1 MNIKEN
7 KQILLISPRGFCAG
21 VTRAIDTVVE
31 VLEKFGPPVYVK
43 HEIVHNKH
51 VIDDLKA
58 KGAIFIE
65 DINDAPIDKPLV
77 FSAHG
82 VAKNILDTA
91 KQMNKYVVDATCPLV
106 TKVHVQAIK
115 FYNLNYKIILIG
127 HKNHPEVEG
136 TLGQL
141 PAGGIVLIENLDDIQ
156 NLKFENEDKLAY
168 VTQTTL
174 SVDDTKEIIDALK
187 KKFPHIKSS
196 PKEDICYATTNRQN
210 AIKDYAHEC
219 DSFIVVGSKNSS
231 NSNRLVEVAKKS
243 GCNLSVLLENASNLN
258 IDNYK
263 NHQTIGLSSGAS
275 VPDILVQDVIS
286 KFREAFEINVKEVG
300 AGEENI
306 SFKLPRGC
314 LLYTS
319 PSPRD

>member
-115 FYNLNYKIILIG
+115 FYNLGYKIILIG

-141 PAGGIVLIENLDDIQ
+141 PAGAIVLIENLDDIQ

-231 NSNRLVEVAKKS
+231 NSNRLVEVPKKS

-306 SFKLPRGC
+306 SFKLPRGI
-314 LLYTS
+314 
-319 PSPRD
+319 

>member
-1 MNIKEN
+1 MNLKEN

-82 VAKNILDTA
+82 VAKIILDTA

-115 FYNLNYKIILIG
+115 FYNLDYKIILIG

-210 AIKDYAHEC
+210 AIKEYAHEC

-243 GCNLSVLLENASNLN
+243 GCDLSVLLENASNLN

-306 SFKLPRGC
+306 SFKLPRGI
-314 LLYTS
+314 
-319 PSPRD
+319 

>member
-141 PAGGIVLIENLDDIQ
+141 PAGAIVLIENLDDIQ

-243 GCNLSVLLENASNLN
+243 GCDLSVLLENANNLN

-306 SFKLPRGC
+306 SFKLPRGI
-314 LLYTS
+314 
-319 PSPRD
+319 

>member
-82 VAKNILDTA
+82 VAKNILGTA
-91 KQMNKYVVDATCPLV
+91 KKMNKYVVDATCPLV

-115 FYNLNYKIILIG
+115 FYNLDYKIILIG

-243 GCNLSVLLENASNLN
+243 GCDLSVLLENASNLN

-286 KFREAFEINVKEVG
+286 KFREVFEINVKEVG

-306 SFKLPRGC
+306 SFKLPRGI
-314 LLYTS
+314 
-319 PSPRD
+319 

>member
-31 VLEKFGPPVYVK
+31 VLAKFGPPVYVK

-141 PAGGIVLIENLDDIQ
+141 PAGAIVLIENLDDIQ

-210 AIKDYAHEC
+210 AIKEYAHEC

-243 GCNLSVLLENASNLN
+243 GCDLSVLLENASNLN

-306 SFKLPRGC
+306 SFKLPRGI
-314 LLYTS
+314 
-319 PSPRD
+319 

>member
-1 MNIKEN
+1 MTMNIKEN

-115 FYNLNYKIILIG
+115 FYNLDYKIILIG

-243 GCNLSVLLENASNLN
+243 GCDLSVLLENASNLN

-306 SFKLPRGC
+306 SFKLPRGI
-314 LLYTS
+314 
-319 PSPRD
+319 

>member
-115 FYNLNYKIILIG
+115 FYNLDYKIILIG

-141 PAGGIVLIENLDDIQ
+141 PAGKIALIENLDDIK

-187 KKFPHIKSS
+187 TKFPHIKSS

-243 GCNLSVLLENASNLN
+243 GCDLSVLLENASNLN

-306 SFKLPRGC
+306 SFKLPRGI
-314 LLYTS
+314 
-319 PSPRD
+319 

>member
-1 MNIKEN
+1 MKNKELR
-7 KQILLISPRGFCAG
+7 ILLASPRGFCAG

-31 VLEKFGPPVYVK
+31 ILEKFGPPVYVK

-77 FSAHG
+77 VSAHG

-115 FYNLNYKIILIG
+115 FYNLDYKIILIG
-127 HKNHPEVEG
+127 HKNHPEFEG

-141 PAGGIVLIENLDDIQ
+141 PAGRIVLIENLDDIQ

-243 GCNLSVLLENASNLN
+243 GCDLSVLLENASNLN

-286 KFREAFEINVKEVG
+286 KFREAFDINVKEVG

-306 SFKLPRGC
+306 SFKLPRGI
-314 LLYTS
+314 
-319 PSPRD
+319 

>member
-141 PAGGIVLIENLDDIQ
+141 PAGAIVLIDNLDDIQ

-243 GCNLSVLLENASNLN
+243 GCDLSVLLENASNLN

-306 SFKLPRGC
+306 SFKLPRGI
-314 LLYTS
+314 
-319 PSPRD
+319 

>member
-115 FYNLNYKIILIG
+115 FYNLDYKIILIG

-210 AIKDYAHEC
+210 AIKEYAHEC

-243 GCNLSVLLENASNLN
+243 GCDLSVLLENANNLN

-306 SFKLPRGC
+306 SFKLPRGI
-314 LLYTS
+314 
-319 PSPRD
+319 

>member
-141 PAGGIVLIENLDDIQ
+141 PAGTIVLIENLDDIQ
-156 NLKFENEDKLAY
+156 NLNFENEDKLAY

-243 GCNLSVLLENASNLN
+243 GCDLSVLLENASNLN

-306 SFKLPRGC
+306 SFKLPRGI
-314 LLYTS
+314 
-319 PSPRD
+319 

>member
-1 MNIKEN
+1 MNIKKN
-7 KQILLISPRGFCAG
+7 KEILLISPRGFCAG

-31 VLEKFGPPVYVK
+31 VLAKFGPPVYVK

-187 KKFPHIKSS
+187 KKFPHIKAS

-243 GCNLSVLLENASNLN
+243 GCDLSVLLENASNLN

-306 SFKLPRGC
+306 SFKLPRGI
-314 LLYTS
+314 
-319 PSPRD
+319 

>member
-141 PAGGIVLIENLDDIQ
+141 PAGAIVLIENLDDIQ

-243 GCNLSVLLENASNLN
+243 GCGLSVLLENASNLN

-306 SFKLPRGC
+306 SFKLPRGI
-314 LLYTS
+314 
-319 PSPRD
+319 

>member
-31 VLEKFGPPVYVK
+31 VLAKFGPPVYVK

-115 FYNLNYKIILIG
+115 FYNLDYKIILIG

-156 NLKFENEDKLAY
+156 NLNFENEDKLAF

-243 GCNLSVLLENASNLN
+243 GCDLSVLLENASNLN

-306 SFKLPRGC
+306 SFKLPRGI
-314 LLYTS
+314 
-319 PSPRD
+319 

>member
-141 PAGGIVLIENLDDIQ
+141 PAGAIVLIENLDDIQ

-243 GCNLSVLLENASNLN
+243 GCDLSVLLENASHLN

-306 SFKLPRGC
+306 SFKLPRGI
-314 LLYTS
+314 
-319 PSPRD
+319 

>member
-141 PAGGIVLIENLDDIQ
+141 PAGGIELIENLEDIQ
-156 NLKFENEDKLAY
+156 NLNFENKDKLAY

-243 GCNLSVLLENASNLN
+243 GCDLSVLLENASNLN

-306 SFKLPRGC
+306 SFKLPRGI
-314 LLYTS
+314 
-319 PSPRD
+319 

>member
-115 FYNLNYKIILIG
+115 FYNLDYKIILIG

-141 PAGGIVLIENLDDIQ
+141 PAGAIVLIENLDDIQ
-156 NLKFENEDKLAY
+156 NLKLENEDKLAY

-243 GCNLSVLLENASNLN
+243 GCDLSVLLENASNLN

-306 SFKLPRGC
+306 SFKLPRGI
-314 LLYTS
+314 
-319 PSPRD
+319 

>member
-115 FYNLNYKIILIG
+115 FYNLDYKIILIG

-174 SVDDTKEIIDALK
+174 SVDDTEEIIDALK

-243 GCNLSVLLENASNLN
+243 GCDLSVLLENASNLN

-306 SFKLPRGC
+306 SFKLPRGI
-314 LLYTS
+314 
-319 PSPRD
+319 

>member
-141 PAGGIVLIENLDDIQ
+141 PAGAIVLIENLDDIQ

-243 GCNLSVLLENASNLN
+243 GCDLSVLLENASNLN

-286 KFREAFEINVKEVG
+286 KFREVFEINVKEVG

-306 SFKLPRGC
+306 SFKLPRGI
-314 LLYTS
+314 
-319 PSPRD
+319 

>member
-31 VLEKFGPPVYVK
+31 VLAKFGPPVYVK

-115 FYNLNYKIILIG
+115 FYNLDYKIILIG

-141 PAGGIVLIENLDDIQ
+141 PAGAIVLIENLDDIQ

-243 GCNLSVLLENASNLN
+243 GCGLSVLLENASNLN

-306 SFKLPRGC
+306 SFKLPRGI
-314 LLYTS
+314 
-319 PSPRD
+319 

>member
-31 VLEKFGPPVYVK
+31 VLAKFGPPVYVK

-115 FYNLNYKIILIG
+115 FYNLDYKIILIG

-141 PAGGIVLIENLDDIQ
+141 PAGAIVLIENLDDIQ

-243 GCNLSVLLENASNLN
+243 GCDLSVLLENANNLN

-306 SFKLPRGC
+306 SFKLPRGI
-314 LLYTS
+314 
-319 PSPRD
+319 

>member
-1 MNIKEN
+1 MNIKKN
-7 KQILLISPRGFCAG
+7 KEILLISPRGFCAG

-141 PAGGIVLIENLDDIQ
+141 PAGAIVLIENLDDIQ

-243 GCNLSVLLENASNLN
+243 GCDLSVLLENASNLN

-306 SFKLPRGC
+306 SFKLPRGI
-314 LLYTS
+314 
-319 PSPRD
+319 

>member
-77 FSAHG
+77 ISAHG

-115 FYNLNYKIILIG
+115 FYNLDYKIILIG

-141 PAGGIVLIENLDDIQ
+141 PVGGIVLIENLDDIQ
-156 NLKFENEDKLAY
+156 NLNFENEDKLAY

-243 GCNLSVLLENASNLN
+243 GCDLSVLLENASNLN

-306 SFKLPRGC
+306 SFKLPRGI
-314 LLYTS
+314 
-319 PSPRD
+319 